1 MTRPAGISGAI
12 ASSASTFAARRQ
24 FRIRPFDLAEPGL
37 FDVRPTR
44 NHMRFRQLPDQ
55 IFALRQQ
62 GRQVMLFDTRTG
74 FHFPF
79 EQPHRNLLE
88 QNRTELPRSWMQ
100 RNSAVPSCQAIRGV
114 RFVAWRGC
122 GSSHFGSIRGRLKLG
137 RASSFGRR
145 VDGGACED
153 RSEGV

>member
-1 MTRPAGISGAI
+1 MIMTRPAGISGAI
-12 ASSASTFAARRQ
+12 ASSASIFAARRQ

-62 GRQVMLFDTRTG
+62 GRQVRLFDTRTG
-74 FHFPF
+74 LPFPL

-88 QNRTELPRSWMQ
+88 QNRTRTPPSLDATQLRSSIVPGHPR
-100 RNSAVPSCQAIRGV
+100 RTV
-114 RFVAWRGC
+114 RSVEKLRKFTFRQYPRAFEAW
-122 GSSHFGSIRGRLKLG
+122 
-137 RASSFGRR
+137 
-145 VDGGACED
+145 ACVEF
-153 RSEGV
+153 RTAG